1 MRGTCSEA
9 SEHCSEEMKK
19 GQKGSAGRGK
29 LTDTMIDRIQN
40 YYGVAAICSNV
51 GKLQGIKKAIHA
63 SLMLGASSKDCNLQ
77 HHCPKGGDSWCS
89 FNKDIANKTKSF
101 KPGPH

>member
-1 MRGTCSEA
+1 M
-9 SEHCSEEMKK
+9 
-19 GQKGSAGRGK
+19 AGRGK
-29 LTDTMIDRIQN
+29 LKDTIIDRIQD

-63 SLMLGASSKDCNLQ
+63 SLMLFASSKDCNLH
-77 HHCPKGGDSWCS
+77 HHCPKGGDSWCC

-101 KPGPH
+101 KPSPY